1 MFESISWQEFLSTIA
16 LTVGGYYAI
25 TTLLLY
31 SNEIKSIFKQKE
43 RKQITSESTEDQND
57 SNESIDLMGKVKYD
71 TEVNVPHEMLIAVE
85 EIQVQSSNENEEA
98 VEGSVSV
105 KADVVIIGTIAD
117 LLQEVKALSAAV
129 KDSGKEEAVSLF
141 TTLLSRYRQL
151 VGTRY
156 QEAVSLFIYDACKD
170 KCEFNIEPNEIKSWW
185 SEAESLSSNTH

>member
-16 LTVGGYYAI
+16 LIVGGYYAI

-43 RKQITSESTEDQND
+43 RKQITSEITEDQND
-57 SNESIDLMGKVKYD
+57 SNESNDLMGKVKYD

-105 KADVVIIGTIAD
+105 KADVLIIGTIAD
-117 LLQEVKALSAAV
+117 LLQEIKALSAAV
-129 KDSGKEEAVSLF
+129 KDSSKEEAVSLF

-156 QEAVSLFIYDACKD
+156 QEAVNLFIYDSCKD
-170 KCEFNIEPNEIKSWW
+170 KCEFNIESNEIKSWW